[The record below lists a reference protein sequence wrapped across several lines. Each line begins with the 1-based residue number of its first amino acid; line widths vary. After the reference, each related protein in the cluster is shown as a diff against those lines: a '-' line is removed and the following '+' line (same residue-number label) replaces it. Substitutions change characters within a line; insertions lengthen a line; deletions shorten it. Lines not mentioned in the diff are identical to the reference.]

1 MGSAPKV
8 ETAMNSQPSSNS
20 LVALLN
26 GAQAAEEGALTA
38 LWQRYYPD
46 LVRFADKRLKSMG
59 VPPRVADGEDV
70 AASALGSFFRAVQL
84 NRFQD
89 LRDESGLLRFL
100 FKITVWKVIDRKR
113 KIQALKA
120 GGGQL
125 VGESVFADPE
135 NSFVDGINDLAANT
149 PAPDTLASLVEELQ
163 AMLNVLGDKQ
173 LQDTACYRLEGFSNS
188 EIAEL
193 CRCSLATVERR
204 FRLIREI
211 WSEAVEAKSL

>member
-1 MGSAPKV
+1 MCPAPKV
-8 ETAMNSQPSSNS
+8 ETSMNSQPSSNS
-20 LVALLN
+20 LRELLN
-26 GAQAAEEGALTA
+26 GAQAAEEDALTA

-46 LVRFADKRLKSMG
+46 LVRFADKRLKTMG

-100 FKITVWKVIDRKR
+100 FKITVWKVIDRNR
-113 KIQALKA
+113 KEQALKA
-120 GGGQL
+120 GGGRV

-135 NSFVDGINDLAANT
+135 NSFVNGINDLAANT
-149 PAPDTLASLVEELQ
+149 PAPDMLASLEEELQ
-163 AMLNVLGDKQ
+163 EMLNVLGNKT
-173 LQDTACYRLEGFSNS
+173 LQNTACYRLEGFSNA

-193 CRCSLATVERR
+193 CRCSRATVERR
-204 FRLIREI
+204 FHLIREI
-211 WSEAVEAKSL
+211 WSEAVEAQSR